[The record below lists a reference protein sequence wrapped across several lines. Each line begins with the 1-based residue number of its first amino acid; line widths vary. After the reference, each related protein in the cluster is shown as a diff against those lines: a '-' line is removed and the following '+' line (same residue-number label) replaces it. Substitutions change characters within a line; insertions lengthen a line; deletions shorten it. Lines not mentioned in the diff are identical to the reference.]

1 MPKTEKLCTK
11 RSAVLARERREKE
24 KKEHRYNA
32 VLKEFLHFKYNH
44 VITEFDSFYEKMKT
58 DRPSNMRYTN
68 TNEYRLWQKQYMEKA
83 FPWGKEEQ
91 QQQQAEQQQDER
103 QQQVEPPPQLNE
115 QAEQQQDERQQVEP
129 PPQLN
134 EQAEQQQ
141 DERQQQVEPPPQLN
155 EQAEPLLVEEEH
167 VDPQLLDERQQQ
179 DEPPQQN
186 ELAHLVNDIVNE
198 VEDIIPDHNDD
209 EGIALDVWEELQGD
223 IQEFD
228 YHLEV
233 ELDRY
238 LQ

>member
-11 RSAVLARERREKE
+11 RSAVIARERREKE

-91 QQQQAEQQQDER
+91 QQQAEQQQQQQDEQQQQAEQQ
-103 QQQVEPPPQLNE
+103 
-115 QAEQQQDERQQVEP
+115 
-129 PPQLN
+129 
-134 EQAEQQQ
+134 QQQ

-198 VEDIIPDHNDD
+198 VEDIIPDHNND

>member
-11 RSAVLARERREKE
+11 RSAVIARERREKE

-58 DRPSNMRYTN
+58 DRPSNMCYTN

-91 QQQQAEQQQDER
+91 QQQAEQQQDER
-103 QQQVEPPPQLNE
+103 QQQV
-115 QAEQQQDERQQVEP
+115 
-129 PPQLN
+129 
-134 EQAEQQQ
+134 
-141 DERQQQVEPPPQLN
+141 
-155 EQAEPLLVEEEH
+155 
-167 VDPQLLDERQQQ
+167 
-179 DEPPQQN
+179 EPPQQN

-198 VEDIIPDHNDD
+198 VEDIIPDHNEQQQQAEQQQDD

-228 YHLEV
+228 YNLEV

>member
-11 RSAVLARERREKE
+11 RSAVIARERREKE

-91 QQQQAEQQQDER
+91 QQQAEQQQQQDEQQQQQAEQQQ
-103 QQQVEPPPQLNE
+103 
-115 QAEQQQDERQQVEP
+115 
-129 PPQLN
+129 
-134 EQAEQQQ
+134 QQQ